1 MRSKIIINEAI
12 KCLAYCLAQ
21 RKHKGNAK
29 CYCIIESYYNEIRC
43 CITGMKLLLSAPVAV
58 KAWALG
64 LSSISIHAPQGEAG
78 EDGLH
83 NPSKLELIEKQVSFP
98 ATS

>member
-1 MRSKIIINEAI
+1 
-12 KCLAYCLAQ
+12 
-21 RKHKGNAK
+21 
-29 CYCIIESYYNEIRC
+29 
-43 CITGMKLLLSAPVAV
+43 MKLLLSAPVAV
-58 KAWALG
+58 RAWALG